1 MKLPLLNYRRA
12 VRLGAPLL
20 LLMLLGACSDNSGVT
35 IYPAQHILTMEPD
48 SDGHSAL
55 AVQGGRIV
63 GLGSQAELQAEFVNE
78 VVTLDTTFVDKTLMP
93 GFIDPHIH
101 PSIAAVILPLDIVSA
116 MEWATPSG
124 TTIAVKT
131 EAHFRARLSGLLSEK
146 EPGEVLFTWGYHEL
160 YHGPLNRKILD
171 GISSTQPIVV
181 WQRSVHELYFNTAAL
196 ELYGMSEADFAA
208 SEQANWQEGHLWETG
223 LFAVGQS
230 VFMDLVSPLKYL
242 KGLSMMS
249 ATLHKGGL
257 TTVGEQG
264 GPQLNEYLEFFGMA
278 LETWSGI
285 PYRYVV
291 VPNALYY
298 MKRLDSVVDVEAKA
312 QSLVDSYKPFK
323 IVKHIKLYVDGAM
336 FSPAMKMS
344 EAFLDG
350 HTGEWMMTPEQ
361 QQSIFDVFWD
371 KGWHIHLHVNGD
383 AGLDQVLSMVANK
396 RKASPRDDVRIVL
409 EHYGYAREDQHQRVK
424 DLGIIVS
431 NNAYYLHEL
440 APIYARAQLGP
451 ERAAD
456 ISPLG
461 GLARAGVP
469 FSFHSDYFMAPAEP
483 LTQVWVA
490 VNRIASDGKVW
501 GEHQK
506 ISLTLALRAITAE
519 AAYSLGLENEI
530 GSIKVGKRADFTVL
544 AENPYNVDPKRLK
557 DIAIW
562 GTVLDGT
569 LHPL

>member
-1 MKLPLLNYRRA
+1 MEKPILNSLWLA
-12 VRLGAPLL
+12 RLSAQLVL
-20 LLMLLGACSDNSGVT
+20 VMLLGACTDNSGVT
-35 IYPAQHILTMEPD
+35 IYPARHILTMEPG
-48 SDGHSAL
+48 SESHSAL
-55 AVQGGRIV
+55 AVQEGRIV
-63 GLGSQAELQAEFVNE
+63 GLGSQAGLQAEFANE
-78 VVTLDTTFVDKTLMP
+78 AVRLDTTFADKTLMP

-131 EAHFRARLSGLLSEK
+131 EAHFRARLGSLLREK
-146 EPGEVLFTWGYHEL
+146 EPDEVLFTWGYHEL

-171 GISSTQPIVV
+171 DISSTQPIVV

-196 ELYGMSEADFAA
+196 EMYGMSESDFAA
-208 SEQANWQEGHLWETG
+208 SEQANWQDGHLWETG

-230 VFMDLVSPLKYL
+230 VFMELVSPLKYL

-249 ATLHKGGL
+249 STLHKGGL

-278 LETWSGI
+278 IETWGGI

-291 VPNALYY
+291 VPNAMYY
-298 MKRLDSVVDVEAKA
+298 MKRLDSVVDVEEKA

-323 IVKHIKLYVDGAM
+323 VIKHIKLYVDGAM

-344 EAFLDG
+344 EAFIDG
-350 HTGEWMMTPEQ
+350 HHGEWMMTPEQ

-371 KGWHIHLHVNGD
+371 KGWHFHLHVNGD
-383 AGLDQVLSMVANK
+383 AGLDQVLSMVEKK
-396 RKASPRDDVRIVL
+396 RETSPRDDVRIVL
-409 EHYGYAREDQHQRVK
+409 EHYGYAREEQHQRVK
-424 DLGIIVS
+424 DLGIVVS

-440 APIYARAQLGP
+440 APIYASAQLGP

-506 ISLTLALRAITAE
+506 VALDLALRAITTE
-519 AAYSLGLENEI
+519 AAYSLGMESEI
-530 GSIKVGKRADFTVL
+530 GSIKLGKRADFTVL
-544 AENPYNVDPKRLK
+544 AENPYDVDPKLLK